1 MLMAD
6 PELDATF
13 PGTPPAARE
22 LRPVRRPHRQGGA
35 LRALA
40 DRDPAL
46 NRRAGADPGPGPDED
61 RRADD
66 ALQADRH
73 LDVVVA
79 MIEVDDHGLV
89 AEPGSVADLD

>member
-1 MLMAD
+1 
-6 PELDATF
+6 
-13 PGTPPAARE
+13 
-22 LRPVRRPHRQGGA
+22 VRRHVARHHRQGRH

-46 NRRAGADPGPGPDED
+46 NRRAGADPGSGPDDD

-79 MIEVDDHGLV
+79 MVEVDDDGLV
-89 AEPGSVADLD
+89 AEHGSLADLDAGVCGERAPFA